1 MTRIRTRAQPVSGRV
16 GPHAGQDPEPDLRYR
31 RRLERCKPQERDRD
45 SKVPAGCRLRKP
57 GDLARFDQVA
67 YRDKLGTIKRRCRA
81 YAHSPDLDPTG
92 NGFRTS
98 RDEPLTVT
106 LENRAVV
113 RNQSPAP
120 FNETQGEIRLSRP
133 GWPAKQNS
141 PPVNGDAGSMYR
153 AVHPAPLPDRSG
165 ARGWRTTN
173 RAPVTVPSAPAT
185 FSACI
190 VPPSVLMI
198 SRQPA
203 RPMP

>member
-1 MTRIRTRAQPVSGRV
+1 MTRIRTRTQPVSRRA

-31 RRLERCKPQERDRD
+31 RRLERRKAQERDRD
-45 SKVPAGCRLRKP
+45 SKVPAGSGLRKS

-81 YAHSPDLDPTG
+81 YAHPPDFDPTG
-92 NGFRTS
+92 NGFRAS
-98 RDEPLTVT
+98 RDEPFTVA

-133 GWPAKQNS
+133 GRPAKQNS
-141 PPVNGDAGSMYR
+141 PPVNGNAGSMYR

-165 ARGWRTTN
+165 ASGWRTTN

-185 FSACI
+185 FSA
-190 VPPSVLMI
+190 
-198 SRQPA
+198 
-203 RPMP
+203 